1 MIKKV
6 LGIFVVVVILG
17 ALIGSHNSSKKS
29 STDTTAATPAN
40 TPAATSH
47 AQLSMVLNRDDTYC
61 MPLPGQ
67 ARIWVSIGV
76 RNRGNASG
84 TINPWATFDYS
95 DGGSSTESLD
105 TNTSSNLTVPAHSL
119 RVARFYHTYNAQQ
132 HDVIRCSG
140 FLDLGDSSANGYLLP
155 IES

>member
-1 MIKKV
+1 MFKKV
-6 LGIFVVVVILG
+6 LGILVVLIILG
-17 ALIGSHNSSKKS
+17 ALIGSHHSKKP
-29 STDTTAATPAN
+29 STDTAAAATG
-40 TPAATSH
+40 H
-47 AQLSMVLNRDDTYC
+47 AQLSMVLNRSDTYC
-61 MPLPGQ
+61 LPVPGQ

-76 RNRGNASG
+76 RNRGSASG

-95 DGGSSTESLD
+95 DGGNSTESLD
-105 TNTSSNLTVPAHSL
+105 TNTGSSLTVPAHSL

-140 FLDLGDSSANGYLLP
+140 FLDLGDSSASGYLLP